1 MTRLWVVRA
10 GREGEFEDTAIK
22 TNKMALGWDKTGNL
36 SKLDQAAIRGRLREA
51 YPDQK
56 KRTLSAWAGQLYRFI
71 NGIRVADIVIMPR
84 KNKDYVLIGK
94 VDGEYYFDPDS
105 GSNFRHL
112 RSVKWKKNQVRRDVF
127 QKDMRWSLDAS
138 GTVFEVRSADAVN
151 RVREILEN
159 GSDPGSRSDSNF
171 DWIPFYEAVADRL
184 RDFEDSRDEL
194 LKKIFVVKSL
204 MDKDDVPFTNVD
216 EDIDRNG
223 DKVPLKD
230 ICPFTSI
237 GTFTKR
243 VTPANRQSVAH
254 AFAEVLGI
262 SKPRPH
268 FSYPDKTGIP
278 LLHAGNS
285 WFFGHEKD
293 RRDDDIDKLWEV
305 FRQAIIFAESDDKK
319 TREAFVKAYD
329 KALLVYKT
337 SWARLT
343 MGLFWIRPYDFLPL
357 DKNSQEYV
365 SETFKVSIPKDVS
378 ASEYLK
384 IRDEIKAR
392 FKENDSPVH
401 SFPELSLVA
410 WEKKGPLPPNPPEP
424 KPRPAL
430 YSAEDIIE
438 EGCFFELSR
447 INEILERL
455 RDKKNI
461 VLQGPPGTG
470 KTWLA
475 KKLAFALMEKR
486 VEDNIRSVQFHP
498 NLSYEDFVRGWR
510 PSGDGKLKLV
520 DGPFLEIANAAE
532 ESSDENYVIIIEE
545 INRGNPAQ
553 IFGELL
559 TLLEADK
566 RAPNSSLAL
575 CYPRDESEK
584 IFIPENLY
592 VIGTMNIADRSLAL
606 VDFALRRR
614 FAFMD
619 LEPALNDHW
628 LKWCREKCGIS
639 DSVLRKVKDRIESL
653 NEQISDD
660 QSLGP
665 QFRIGHSYVTP
676 NFRVKDPDIWF
687 RQVVQTEIGPLLEEY
702 WFDSTEKARDAAGKL
717 LEGGLMP

>member
-22 TNKMALGWDKTGNL
+22 TNKMALGWDTTGNL
-36 SKLDQAAIRGRLREA
+36 SKLDKAAIRERLREA
-51 YPDQK
+51 YPDSK
-56 KRTLSAWAGQLYRFI
+56 ERTLSSWASQLYRFI
-71 NGIRVADIVIMPR
+71 NGIGVGDIVIMPCKS
-84 KNKDYVLIGK
+84 KNHVFVGK
-94 VDGEYYFDPDS
+94 VYGEYCFDPDS
-105 GSNFRHL
+105 DADFRHL
-112 RSVKWKKNQVRRDVF
+112 RSVKWEKESVRRDF
-127 QKDMRWSLDAS
+127 LHDDISSSFHSHA
-138 GTVFEVRSADAVN
+138 TIFEVKSNNALNHVLK
-151 RVREILEN
+151 ILETDT
-159 GSDPGSRSDSNF
+159 DPDSRSDSNF
-171 DWIPFYEAVADRL
+171 DWVPFYEAAADRL
-184 RDFEDSRDEL
+184 CDFEDNRDEL
-194 LKKIFVVKSL
+194 LKKIFAVKSR
-204 MDKDDVPFTNVD
+204 MDKEGVPFTNVD
-216 EDIDRNG
+216 EDVDENE
-223 DKVPLKD
+223 DKVPFKD

-237 GTFTKR
+237 GTFTR
-243 VTPANRQSVAH
+243 TVSPANRQSVAH
-254 AFAEVLGI
+254 AFAEVLEI
-262 SKPRPH
+262 SKPWPH
-268 FSYPDKTGIP
+268 FAAPDTTGIP
-278 LLHAGNS
+278 LLFAGKS
-285 WFFGHEKD
+285 WFFDYEKD

-305 FRQAIIFAESDDKK
+305 FRQAIMFAKSDDKK

-329 KALLVYKT
+329 KALSVHQT
-337 SWARLT
+337 SWANLT
-343 MGLFWIRPYDFLPL
+343 MGLFWIRPYNFLPL
-357 DKNSQEYV
+357 DKKSQKYI
-365 SETFKVSIPKDVS
+365 SETLNISIPKKVS

-392 FKENDSPVH
+392 FKDSDSPVH
-401 SFPELSLVA
+401 SFPELSLAAERKNTPQHSVS
-410 WEKKGPLPPNPPEP
+410 
-424 KPRPAL
+424 
-430 YSAEDIIE
+430 YSAEDIIK
-438 EGCFFELSR
+438 EGCFLEPSR

-461 VLQGPPGTG
+461 ILQGPPGTG

-520 DGPFLEIANAAE
+520 DGPFLEIASSAE
-532 ESSDENYVIIIEE
+532 GSPDENYVIIIEE

-566 RAPNSSLAL
+566 RSPESSLAL
-575 CYPRDESEK
+575 CYPRDESER
-584 IFIPENLY
+584 ICIPKNLY

-614 FAFMD
+614 FAFID
-619 LEPALNDHW
+619 LEPVLNNHW
-628 LKWCREKCGIS
+628 LKWCREKCGIP
-639 DSVLRKVKDRIESL
+639 DSVLRKVKNRIELL

-676 NFRVKDPDIWF
+676 NFKVEDPDIWF

-702 WFDSTEKARDAAGKL
+702 WFDSQEKARDAAGKL